1 MKRLPSRVAACT
13 LRVRPGAAWVRILP
27 AGEFDAPRG
36 ALAGA
41 GPWHLS
47 PAAAAAIIARNR
59 TRTADIA
66 VDFEHQTLLAPEN
79 GQPAPAAGW
88 IDPRSLQF
96 IGDGEDP
103 GLYGRVSWVGDT
115 AALIAA
121 DRYRYLSPVFSVGNE
136 GEPLDVLHVALT
148 NFPAIDAPLGAALA
162 ARVPPENHPQ
172 AQQESTVDMPN
183 DAQNLMQELIELLG
197 LPSDSQILA
206 DLAEHAAQAIVRE
219 LAQDVEQPARGIC
232 GVGGNCEHQKPLFLY
247 TCLTASCIA
256 HRT

>member
-96 IGDGEDP
+96 IGDGEESR
-103 GLYGRVSWVGDT
+103 LR
-115 AALIAA
+115 
-121 DRYRYLSPVFSVGNE
+121 
-136 GEPLDVLHVALT
+136 
-148 NFPAIDAPLGAALA
+148 IDG
-162 ARVPPENHPQ
+162 
-172 AQQESTVDMPN
+172 
-183 DAQNLMQELIELLG
+183 
-197 LPSDSQILA
+197 
-206 DLAEHAAQAIVRE
+206 
-219 LAQDVEQPARGIC
+219 
-232 GVGGNCEHQKPLFLY
+232 
-247 TCLTASCIA
+247 
-256 HRT
+256 HRATQ